1 MNIFEPEGTLDID
14 LIQNSFMPGEIV
26 KGNVKLFLKKPVN
39 ARRFMVS
46 FIGEEWVDV
55 SCGSGKTRRA
65 KKEEINI
72 HSEVIQLSGEGLLDF
87 VEKDFEFKIPEDAP
101 PTIKGEEAGLRWL
114 VHAKLDVPMGRDKNE
129 RVEVFVY

>member
-14 LIQNSFMPGEIV
+14 LIKNSFVPGEMV
-26 KGNVKLFLKKPVN
+26 KGTVKLVLKKPVN
-39 ARRFMVS
+39 ARRFLVS
-46 FIGEEWVDV
+46 LIGEEWVDV
-55 SCGSGKTRRA
+55 SCGSGKTRQH

-72 HSEVIQLSGEGLLDF
+72 HSEIIQLSGETLIDF
-87 VEKDFEFKIPEDAP
+87 MEKDFEFKIPENAP
-101 PTIKGEEAGLRWL
+101 PTIEGDEAGLRWL

>member
-1 MNIFEPEGTLDID
+1 MNILELEGTLDID
-14 LIQNSFMPGEIV
+14 LIKNSFLPGEMV
-26 KGNVKLFLKKPVN
+26 KGTLKLILKKPVN
-39 ARRFMVS
+39 ARRFLVS
-46 FIGEEWVDV
+46 LMGEEWVDV

-87 VEKDFEFKIPEDAP
+87 VEKDFEFKIPENAP